1 MNIIDLLTTTVQTPT
16 LFPYPLKYHAIFS
29 VLALVFFM
37 WRFVREKRP
46 YQLIMAVAIPLSLVI
61 WVSESRTLF
70 YAVGAIEVVLII
82 AALVTA
88 IIFKPQE
95 EAAASEKTDENE
107 SDETAEETS
116 DNAEETDEESS
127 EETEEESEEETK

>member
-1 MNIIDLLTTTVQTPT
+1 
-16 LFPYPLKYHAIFS
+16 
-29 VLALVFFM
+29 M